1 MASRAGVVHPGP
13 FSHPAGA
20 NQHRRIDMDV
30 PNSKEAVALT
40 LWRVLREKSISK
52 GAEKSV
58 QAELDLYR
66 QCLET
71 VENKKPMR
79 VEKDHDLA
87 KLASSSMELLCGE
100 EEVARNSK

>member
-1 MASRAGVVHPGP
+1 
-13 FSHPAGA
+13 
-20 NQHRRIDMDV
+20 MDV

-40 LWRVLREKSISK
+40 LWRVLREEYFK

-79 VEKDHDLA
+79 VEKITI
-87 KLASSSMELLCGE
+87 
-100 EEVARNSK
+100 